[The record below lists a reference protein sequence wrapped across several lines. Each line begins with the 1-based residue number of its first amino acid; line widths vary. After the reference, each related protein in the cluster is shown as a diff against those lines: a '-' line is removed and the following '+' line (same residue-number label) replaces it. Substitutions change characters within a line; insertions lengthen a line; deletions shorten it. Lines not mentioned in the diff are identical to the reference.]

1 MSDMSDMSDMNQT
14 TWMLPAIRRPR
25 MADNQASRKPT
36 QMTGDESYLGLIHNL
51 VKSSGVY
58 AISSLASPLVSLLLL
73 PFLTHVLSHTD
84 YGALAVLDTVIAFV
98 SSITTFGVDA
108 VFARVYSY
116 ECKTHREQLDAISTL
131 TCLLSL
137 IMIPITAIGVMAA
150 PWLSILVLGNASY
163 SSATQVAVLLVLL
176 QNLTLPGLM
185 WMRVESRAMSYSI
198 ISVANFLLVAAAT
211 IVLVGMLHM
220 GVVGALIAAG
230 LGNVIVAVCTLP
242 LVFLRAGF
250 HLCSPLV
257 VSMLMLGVPYA
268 MNYNTLWVLQLSD
281 RYLLAHLAS
290 LSVAATY
297 AIAYSLGTG
306 TAFVVT
312 KPFSLAWWVLMYPIA
327 RRDDA
332 LHVFKLIFRW
342 YSFVLLFATLGLSLF
357 GVSVLDLLFPVS
369 YHGQSLIITVV
380 ALSTV
385 FNSIFVVFNLG
396 MSLQRKTWLA
406 FIALLFSALLNVGVN
421 IVLIPLYG
429 AMGAAIATLAA
440 YIALALVSYLLN
452 QLIYPVP
459 FEVGLFLIAL
469 VIGIALYFTDSRL
482 TQGQSHLIVWGIHC
496 GLLLLYGGT
505 LAVMGCWPSF
515 RKNGGA

>member
-1 MSDMSDMSDMNQT
+1 MSKYEM
-14 TWMLPAIRRPR
+14 R
-25 MADNQASRKPT
+25 MTDSHEGIDTRSASSAE
-36 QMTGDESYLGLIHNL
+36 GSYTAPLGGLIHNL

-84 YGALAVLDTVIAFV
+84 YGALAVLYTVIAFV

-163 SSATQVAVLLVLL
+163 SSATQVAVLLLL
-176 QNLTLPGLM
+176 QNLTIPGLM

-268 MNYNTLWVLQLSD
+268 LNYITMWVLQLSD
-281 RYLLAHLAS
+281 RYLLGHLAS
-290 LSVAATY
+290 LSVAANY

-312 KPFSLAWWVLMYPIA
+312 KPFSIAWWVLIYPIA

-385 FNSIFVVFNLG
+385 FKSIFVVFNLG

-406 FIALLFSALLNVGVN
+406 FIALLFSALLNVVVI

>member
-1 MSDMSDMSDMNQT
+1 
-14 TWMLPAIRRPR
+14 
-25 MADNQASRKPT
+25 
-36 QMTGDESYLGLIHNL
+36 
-51 VKSSGVY
+51 
-58 AISSLASPLVSLLLL
+58 
-73 PFLTHVLSHTD
+73 
-84 YGALAVLDTVIAFV
+84 
-98 SSITTFGVDA
+98 
-108 VFARVYSY
+108 
-116 ECKTHREQLDAISTL
+116 
-131 TCLLSL
+131 
-137 IMIPITAIGVMAA
+137 
-150 PWLSILVLGNASY
+150 
-163 SSATQVAVLLVLL
+163 
-176 QNLTLPGLM
+176 
-185 WMRVESRAMSYSI
+185 
-198 ISVANFLLVAAAT
+198 
-211 IVLVGMLHM
+211 
-220 GVVGALIAAG
+220 
-230 LGNVIVAVCTLP
+230 
-242 LVFLRAGF
+242 
-250 HLCSPLV
+250 
-257 VSMLMLGVPYA
+257 
-268 MNYNTLWVLQLSD
+268 
-281 RYLLAHLAS
+281 
-290 LSVAATY
+290 
-297 AIAYSLGTG
+297 
-306 TAFVVT
+306 
-312 KPFSLAWWVLMYPIA
+312 
-327 RRDDA
+327 
-332 LHVFKLIFRW
+332 VFKLIFRW

>member
-1 MSDMSDMSDMNQT
+1 MSKYEM
-14 TWMLPAIRRPR
+14 R
-25 MADNQASRKPT
+25 MTDSHEGIDTRSASSAE
-36 QMTGDESYLGLIHNL
+36 GSYTAPLGGLIHNL

-176 QNLTLPGLM
+176 QNLTIPGLM

-268 MNYNTLWVLQLSD
+268 MNYITMWVLQLSD
-281 RYLLAHLAS
+281 RYLLGHLAS
-290 LSVAATY
+290 LSVAANY

-312 KPFSLAWWVLMYPIA
+312 KPFSIAWWVLIYPIG
-327 RRDDA
+327 RR
-332 LHVFKLIFRW
+332 
-342 YSFVLLFATLGLSLF
+342 
-357 GVSVLDLLFPVS
+357 
-369 YHGQSLIITVV
+369 VV

>member
-1 MSDMSDMSDMNQT
+1 MSKYEM
-14 TWMLPAIRRPR
+14 R
-25 MADNQASRKPT
+25 MTDSHEGIDTRSASSAE
-36 QMTGDESYLGLIHNL
+36 GSYTAPLGGLIHNL

-108 VFARVYSY
+108 VFACVYSY

-220 GVVGALIAAG
+220 GV
-230 LGNVIVAVCTLP
+230 
-242 LVFLRAGF
+242 
-250 HLCSPLV
+250 
-257 VSMLMLGVPYA
+257 SMLMLGVPYA
-268 MNYNTLWVLQLSD
+268 MNYITLWVLQLSD

-369 YHGQSLIITVV
+369 YH
-380 ALSTV
+380 
-385 FNSIFVVFNLG
+385 
-396 MSLQRKTWLA
+396 
-406 FIALLFSALLNVGVN
+406 
-421 IVLIPLYG
+421 
-429 AMGAAIATLAA
+429 
-440 YIALALVSYLLN
+440 
-452 QLIYPVP
+452 
-459 FEVGLFLIAL
+459 
-469 VIGIALYFTDSRL
+469 
-482 TQGQSHLIVWGIHC
+482 
-496 GLLLLYGGT
+496 
-505 LAVMGCWPSF
+505 
-515 RKNGGA
+515 

>member
-73 PFLTHVLSHTD
+73 PFLTHELSHTD
-84 YGALAVLDTVIAFV
+84 YGALAVLDTMIALV
-98 SSITTFGVDA
+98 SSLTTFGVDA

-116 ECKTHREQLDAISTL
+116 ECKTPREQLDAISTL
-131 TCLLSL
+131 TSLLLL
-137 IMIPITAIGVMAA
+137 IMIPITVGGVIAA
-150 PWLSILVLGNASY
+150 PWLSIVVLGSASY
-163 SSATQVAVLLVLL
+163 SSATQIAVLLVLL

-198 ISVANFLLVAAAT
+198 ISVANFLLVAAAS

-220 GVVGALIAAG
+220 GVVAALIAIG
-230 LGNVIVAVCTLP
+230 LGNGIVAVCTLP
-242 LVFLRAGF
+242 LVFLWAGF
-250 HLCSPLV
+250 HLRAAMG

-268 MNYNTLWVLQLSD
+268 MNYIPLWVLQLSD

-297 AIAYSLGTG
+297 AIAYSLGIG

-332 LHVFKLIFRW
+332 
-342 YSFVLLFATLGLSLF
+342 
-357 GVSVLDLLFPVS
+357 P
-369 YHGQSLIITVV
+369 
-380 ALSTV
+380 
-385 FNSIFVVFNLG
+385 
-396 MSLQRKTWLA
+396 
-406 FIALLFSALLNVGVN
+406 
-421 IVLIPLYG
+421 
-429 AMGAAIATLAA
+429 
-440 YIALALVSYLLN
+440 
-452 QLIYPVP
+452 
-459 FEVGLFLIAL
+459 
-469 VIGIALYFTDSRL
+469 
-482 TQGQSHLIVWGIHC
+482 
-496 GLLLLYGGT
+496 
-505 LAVMGCWPSF
+505 
-515 RKNGGA
+515 